1 MVSRRHLESAT
12 AILTGLF
19 GVAVSVSSLANGIGW
34 SSAGVESGTF
44 PFATGLIIIG
54 ASTYNLA
61 RSGLLRGSRVQ
72 VISRGDL
79 KRSAALFLP
88 AVVLVAAIPLLG
100 MHVASGLY
108 MFGTL
113 VFQNRVPVLRAALA
127 SAGVAVCLYVLFDYL
142 FQVSLPVG
150 LLGASFG
157 F

>member
-12 AILTGLF
+12 ALLTGLF
-19 GVAVSVSSLANGIGW
+19 GIAVSVSSLSNGIGW

-44 PFATGLIIIG
+44 PFATGLIIIA
-54 ASTYNLA
+54 ASIYNLA

-88 AVVLVAAIPLLG
+88 AVVLVGAIPLLG

-113 VFQNRVPVLRAALA
+113 VFQNRLPVLRAALG
-127 SAGVAVCLYVLFDYL
+127 SVGVAVCLYVLFDYL

-150 LLGASFG
+150 VLGTSFG